1 MLTVFMVVVAI
12 ILAISAYPFIARFLL
27 LASMDEEQRNYALDF
42 EDLHK
47 TGKMG
52 NRWSGWKDKDTVEGK
67 VITESST
74 SKSTIGKS
82 KPMPTPSKVT
92 FKRSDQK
99 SKYTDMYTLSG
110 GESHLDRVNRTLREL
125 RLQGKF
131 LKLDDANI
139 GYLQQLTAHD
149 PSQWKDR
156 LAEKKQ
162 FTDKM
167 TEYFMHEVERLQ
179 KRIGMG
185 NDAMNKPGVNVDPA
199 YQKAWDAKV
208 QEARQFLAWV
218 GKQR

>member
-52 NRWSGWKDKDTVEGK
+52 NRWSGWKDKDTVEGT

-74 SKSTIGKS
+74 PKPTIKKS
-82 KPMPTPSKVT
+82 KPMPTPGKAT

-99 SKYTDMYTLSG
+99 SEYTDMYTLSG
-110 GESHLDRVNRTLREL
+110 GKSHLDRVDEVLRDL
-125 RLQGKF
+125 RLEAKF

-139 GYLQQLTAHD
+139 GYLQQLVAHD

-156 LAEKKQ
+156 LAEKRA
-162 FTDKM
+162 FTDEM
-167 TEYFMHEVERLQ
+167 TALFMKGIEQLNRW
-179 KRIGMG
+179 IGMG
-185 NDAMNKPGVNVDPA
+185 YDAMDKPDVNVDPA
-199 YQKAWDAKV
+199 YRKAFEKKV
-208 QEARQFLAWV
+208 QEVKQFLAWV
-218 GKQR
+218 GK